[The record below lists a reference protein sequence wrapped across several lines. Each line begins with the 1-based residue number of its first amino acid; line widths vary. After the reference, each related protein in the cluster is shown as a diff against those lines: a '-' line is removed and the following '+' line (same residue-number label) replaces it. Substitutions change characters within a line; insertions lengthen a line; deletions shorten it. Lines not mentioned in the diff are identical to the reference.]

1 MPPTTTNS
9 TPPLTSSFRISP
21 ARSGHSGADTGI
33 PRAPARQ
40 RQLGGELVEDDS
52 VREACLGRHL
62 AVAEKVPGVVTA
74 RHGARAQNRLPP
86 HGEHQRAQPGPGD
99 LLVPALDASDRALA
113 RAGAEGEAALAEAL
127 ALTGRA
133 DEFGGRHDAVYG
145 INSISSNST
154 SPLSTR
160 AMPLACAGARRRSV
174 GLPGLKIWKPSEA
187 RSCRGMW
194 EWPK

>member
-9 TPPLTSSFRISP
+9 TPPITSSFRISP

-52 VREACLGRHL
+52 VPEARLGRHL

-74 RHGARAQNRLPP
+74 RHGARAQDRLLP
-86 HGEHQRAQPGPGD
+86 HRQHQRAQPGPGD
-99 LLVPALDASDRALA
+99 LLVAALDAGDRALA
-113 RAGAEGEAALAEAL
+113 RAGPQGKTALAEAL
-127 ALTGRA
+127 ALSGALDQFGRC
-133 DEFGGRHDAVYG
+133 HDAVYG

-154 SPLSTR
+154 LPLSTR
-160 AMPLACAGARRRSV
+160 AMPMVC
-174 GLPGLKIWKPSEA
+174 
-187 RSCRGMW
+187 
-194 EWPK
+194 